1 MKINF
6 YALILIILVSGCGFK
21 VIDSRI
27 DFNIANI
34 ITTGDKKISYDLKN
48 KLFLNSNENNKKK
61 LKITIDTNKR
71 KSIYERNIKNE
82 ITKYT
87 IKIVSNV
94 EVIDITNN
102 LSKKFTVTNNGIYNV
117 GLRHSATRTNENQLI
132 KLLTDELLEK
142 ILDNLTTK
150 FNDS

>member
-21 VIDSRI
+21 VIDNKI

-61 LKITIDTNKR
+61 LKITINTNKK

-94 EVIDITNN
+94 DVIDISNN
-102 LSKKFTVTNNGIYNV
+102 LSKKFTVTNSGIYNV

-132 KLLTDELLEK
+132 KLLTEELLEK